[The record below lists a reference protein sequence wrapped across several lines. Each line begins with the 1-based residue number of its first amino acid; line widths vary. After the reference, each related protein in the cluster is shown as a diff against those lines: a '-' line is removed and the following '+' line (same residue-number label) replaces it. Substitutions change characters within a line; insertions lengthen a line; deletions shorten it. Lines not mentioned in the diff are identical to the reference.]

1 MSAPIRP
8 ESVRPESVRPDWI
21 AVDWGTS
28 ALRVWAMAGDQVL
41 AETASDQG
49 MGRLTPD
56 AYEPAL
62 LGLIGPWLDADRVCP
77 VIAAGMVGAR
87 QGWVEAPYRPVPC
100 PPVAVGDLT
109 PVPTQDRRIA
119 VHILPGLSQRAPAD
133 VMRGE
138 EAQIAGVLAHFP
150 GFSGTVCL
158 PGTHTKWASLR
169 DGRVESFRTLMTG
182 EMFDLLS
189 TRSVLRH
196 SLADGGTDMAAF
208 AEGLRLAEGP
218 DMPLH
223 LFSLR
228 AESLLGQTDPVA
240 LRARLSGL
248 LIGQELTATRP
259 LWHGHEIVV
268 VASTGLEALYLAAL
282 ERSGA
287 RARTLSATK
296 ATLAGLA
303 LARPTERT

>member
-1 MSAPIRP
+1 
-8 ESVRPESVRPDWI
+8 
-21 AVDWGTS
+21 
-28 ALRVWAMAGDQVL
+28 
-41 AETASDQG
+41 
-49 MGRLTPD
+49 
-56 AYEPAL
+56 
-62 LGLIGPWLDADRVCP
+62 
-77 VIAAGMVGAR
+77 
-87 QGWVEAPYRPVPC
+87 
-100 PPVAVGDLT
+100 
-109 PVPTQDRRIA
+109 
-119 VHILPGLSQRAPAD
+119 
-133 VMRGE
+133 MRGE